1 MVAARLEVRHT
12 TMYNESMD
20 WKLATIVVMK
30 GCPAT
35 LARTLR
41 SFRTCSTCLRR
52 MTVDALAAAATLLV
66 DKTHRR
72 PCVGSSGQRPDLG
85 RPALRSSVAPAIRA
99 QRCLTAVSDYI
110 PTMPCVNAHQC
121 PGS

>member
-1 MVAARLEVRHT
+1 
-12 TMYNESMD
+12 MYSESMD

-52 MTVDALAAAATLLV
+52 MTGVVSAIAWSSHVVIHTIYLAQDLQGKDLVLVTLL
-66 DKTHRR
+66 
-72 PCVGSSGQRPDLG
+72 
-85 RPALRSSVAPAIRA
+85 
-99 QRCLTAVSDYI
+99 
-110 PTMPCVNAHQC
+110 
-121 PGS
+121 